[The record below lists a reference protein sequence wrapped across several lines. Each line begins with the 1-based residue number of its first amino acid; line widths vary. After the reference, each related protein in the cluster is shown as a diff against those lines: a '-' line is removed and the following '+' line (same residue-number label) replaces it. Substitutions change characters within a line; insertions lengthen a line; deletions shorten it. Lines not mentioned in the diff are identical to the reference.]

1 MGMNRRAFLRAIPA
15 AGALVLVASVPA
27 VAALTATAKKP
38 HVSLEALLD
47 QLPPEVAAEL
57 RAKLHAILSQ
67 GLERLRAGGNRAE
80 IFASMRA
87 QIRAV

>member
-1 MGMNRRAFLRAIPA
+1 MA
-15 AGALVLVASVPA
+15 LVASVPA

-38 HVSLEALLD
+38 RVSIDALLD
-47 QLPPEVAAEL
+47 QLPPEVAAEM
-57 RAKLHAILSQ
+57 RAKFHAIFSQ

-87 QIRAV
+87 DIRAV